1 MRQPRRSSPLSSLKS
16 PRSANFC
23 SCAEA
28 ATAASSSSKR
38 ERATREV
45 FFIKFITALSRRSGA
60 VAEFIKRELCAA
72 EQLVDVL
79 DALDADDEGVH
90 DARLYLE
97 AEALGGRQRATAAH
111 DVTLSHNLHPYHPL
125 PARAHPSK
133 GSPPTLALRIHVRG
147 ARVPTHLID
156 FDPVARDG
164 RFERLEAVAGDADGA
179 HRSDEH
185 TAELKA

>member
-38 ERATREV
+38 ERATREG
-45 FFIKFITALSRRSGA
+45 FFIKFINALSRRSGA

-97 AEALGGRQRATAAH
+97 AEALGGRQRAAAAH
-111 DVTLSHNLHPYHPL
+111 DVPVCHRIHPYHPL
-125 PARAHPSK
+125 PPRAHPSEEFAR
-133 GSPPTLALRIHVRG
+133 TLALPIPVRG
-147 ARVPTHLID
+147 A
-156 FDPVARDG
+156 
-164 RFERLEAVAGDADGA
+164 
-179 HRSDEH
+179 
-185 TAELKA
+185 